1 MHFSVLLSLTQA
13 VLHIHLTTWLT
24 DEPSQIN
31 ETVIDDDETHEPVED
46 LKPAPSTDDSHHVS
60 SEMYHHLY
68 FDDNDCFFA
77 VRNNGL

>member
-1 MHFSVLLSLTQA
+1 
-13 VLHIHLTTWLT
+13 
-24 DEPSQIN
+24 
-31 ETVIDDDETHEPVED
+31 VIDDDETHEPAED
-46 LKPAPSTDDSHHVS
+46 LKPAPNAANAEEPHHVS